1 MTRPKSFAV
10 LVAVG
15 LALSG
20 VAFAQSPKGNFVSG
34 SGSATDTAAHNIIAA
49 PSISGYRYYITSVQC
64 GRTDAGTTASRVTL
78 NDDGATVLV
87 LSNAGNGGGSNVIF
101 PSPLTVPRT
110 TAFTMTS
117 SASLSTVYCSAQGY
131 QGN

>member
-1 MTRPKSFAV
+1 MTGPKSFAV

-20 VAFAQSPKGNFVSG
+20 VAFAQTPKGNFVSG
-34 SGSATDTAAHNIIAA
+34 SASATDGNAHTIIAA
-49 PSISGYRYYITSVQC
+49 PTGSMRIYVTGVQC

-78 NDDGATVLV
+78 NDDASTVLV
-87 LSNAGNGGGSNVIF
+87 LSNAGNGGGNNLSFGNA
-101 PSPLTVPRT
+101 PLTVPRA
-110 TAFTMTS
+110 TALTFTS
-117 SASLSTVYCSAQGY
+117 SASISTVFCSAQGY